1 MGMVDQTPL
10 KRLLQD
16 AYQRN
21 GELPVAFIDETSRSR
36 NEHPGEQQFYVMTG
50 VVVHPNDFDLL
61 RDNLGEIAQSDYWH
75 TTDNLSSPSGR
86 EKVIEM
92 LEYLAEGDEIS
103 IISHLGD
110 SGIGDGD
117 IEAARETTMTKLSHY
132 LFNVLGL
139 KLAVLERRNPNEHIV
154 RDERTISLAKRN
166 GVIPRNSRMLQVSPS
181 TERLLW
187 LPDLVAS
194 AIRQELARGDQTF
207 ISLISDKV
215 VYLDASIG

>member
-1 MGMVDQTPL
+1 MVDQTPL
-10 KRLLQD
+10 ARLLQD
-16 AYQRN
+16 AYIRN

-36 NEHPGEQQFYVMTG
+36 KEHPGEKQFYVMSG
-50 VVVHPNDFDLL
+50 VVINPKDFDEI
-61 RDNLGEIAQSDYWH
+61 RGKLGDIAQSDYWH
-75 TTDNLSSPSGR
+75 TTENLSSQRGR

-92 LEYLAEGDEIS
+92 LKYLAEGDEIS

-110 SGIGDGD
+110 SGFGDGD
-117 IEAARETTMTKLSHY
+117 IEAARETTMTKLSQY
-132 LFNVLGL
+132 LFNDLGL
-139 KLAVLERRNPNEHIV
+139 KLAVLERRNPNELIV

-166 GVIPRNSRMLQVSPS
+166 GVIPRNTRVLQVSPS

-194 AIRQELARGDQTF
+194 AMRQELARGDHTF
-207 ISLISDKV
+207 VNLISDKV